1 MVSGS
6 DINATVGQAAPK
18 SALVG
23 LGKLGTTV
31 DINTKAIEMDTLALH
46 DADHHPAESFQGEHL
61 TFAISIYTYCNKSY
75 ISVLLAKIGFS
86 NWIPKPELFPTAT

>member
-23 LGKLGTTV
+23 LGKLGATV
-31 DINTKAIEMDTLALH
+31 DINTKAIEMDTLALQ
-46 DADHHPAESFQGEHL
+46 DADRNPAESFPVTHIAPLDVTL
-61 TFAISIYTYCNKSY
+61 T
-75 ISVLLAKIGFS
+75 
-86 NWIPKPELFPTAT
+86 PEGIHCIIKAGS